1 MVRRGFCLQIWLP
14 FSWLFDFQIGR
25 NYRVAVTTALP
36 TWIAADGQTNS
47 NDELGATKTWK
58 WNQMKRTAWNGCD
71 EIQDEKGCEAENILA
86 AWWQRCCKRFRRCS
100 RIRSGPEFSCSLT
113 VLSPDTWRRER
124 WPDSCTDANHNW
136 SLGFQVG
143 IVFFVP
149 QRKWQQRWSETVK
162 WRWQMANKQDGQQL

>member
-1 MVRRGFCLQIWLP
+1 
-14 FSWLFDFQIGR
+14 
-25 NYRVAVTTALP
+25 
-36 TWIAADGQTNS
+36 
-47 NDELGATKTWK
+47 
-58 WNQMKRTAWNGCD
+58 MKRTAWNGCD
-71 EIQDEKGCEAENILA
+71 EIQDEKGYEAENILA

-143 IVFFVP
+143 IVFFCASAKVTA
-149 QRKWQQRWSETVK
+149 KVKDDK
-162 WRWQMANKQDGQQL
+162 WRISKTDSNYSDTMLIAAIQWERLWHWMNPQVWMGRISCYSTREKRIRMKKEGK